1 MKPKHIYLITG
12 LLVMALIV
20 FCFIA
25 PAAAADSI
33 DLHTPIETHPLNL
46 TLHEIR
52 ETITEICS
60 DTSLRPDEKLQAQTE
75 VLGMDARLQA
85 WLEAER
91 DEVTGEPIYPENIPI
106 VTPILSFF
114 GLAKETPAEP
124 YTQAEGAAA
133 YSAYLDLYLSSYK
146 PTGSF
151 GGPIE

>member
-1 MKPKHIYLITG
+1 MKPTHILTTLCLIC
-12 LLVMALIV
+12 LL
-20 FCFIA
+20 IA

-124 YTQAEGAAA
+124 YTQAEGEAA
-133 YSAYLDLYLSSYK
+133 YSAYLDRYIAEYK
-146 PTGSF
+146 PSGEF
-151 GGPIE
+151 GGPIR

>member
-1 MKPKHIYLITG
+1 MKPTHILTTLC
-12 LLVMALIV
+12 LLCLL
-20 FCFIA
+20 IA

-91 DEVTGEPIYPENIPI
+91 DMETGEPIYPKNIPI

-114 GLAKETPAEP
+114 GLAKETPTEP
-124 YTQAEGAAA
+124 YTQAEGEAA
-133 YSAYLDLYLSSYK
+133 YAAYLDRYLAEYK
-146 PTGSF
+146 PSGEF

>member
-1 MKPKHIYLITG
+1 MKPTHILATLC
-12 LLVMALIV
+12 LLCLL
-20 FCFIA
+20 IA

-52 ETITEICS
+52 ETIIEICS
-60 DTSLRPDEKLQAQTE
+60 DTSLGPDEKLQAQTE

-91 DEVTGEPIYPENIPI
+91 DEQTGEPIYPKNIPI

-124 YTQAEGAAA
+124 YTQAEGEAA
-133 YSAYLDLYLSSYK
+133 YSAYLDRYIAEYK
-146 PTGSF
+146 PCGEF

>member
-1 MKPKHIYLITG
+1 MKPTHILTTLC
-12 LLVMALIV
+12 LLCLL
-20 FCFIA
+20 IA

-91 DEVTGEPIYPENIPI
+91 DEQTGEPIYPENIPI

-114 GLAKETPAEP
+114 GLAKETPTEP
-124 YTQAEGAAA
+124 YTQAEGEAA
-133 YSAYLDLYLSSYK
+133 YSAYLLRFQSEYR
-146 PTGSF
+146 PTGPV
-151 GGPIE
+151 GDT

>member
-1 MKPKHIYLITG
+1 MKPTHILTTLC
-12 LLVMALIV
+12 LLCLL
-20 FCFIA
+20 IA

-33 DLHTPIETHPLNL
+33 DLHTPIESHPLNL

-60 DTSLRPDEKLQAQTE
+60 DTALRPDEKLQAQTE

-91 DEVTGEPIYPENIPI
+91 DVETGEPIYSANIPI

-114 GLAKETPAEP
+114 GLAKQTPDEP
-124 YTQAEGAAA
+124 YTQAEGEAA
-133 YSAYLDLYLSSYK
+133 YSAYLDRYIAEYK
-146 PTGSF
+146 PCGEF